1 VPTNSQIPEERLVA
15 IVDDDVSVRQSAGRL
30 IRSLGY
36 RAEAFVLITGE
47 TGTGEQLIP
56 RAIHRGSPRS
66 GHPIVGVNCAAT
78 PASLTATKF
87 FRHDRGAFRGAPQRP
102 PGRFELAPRRD
113 ALPRGGRV
121 WERPTERLKRD
132 HGRPRPAAARDC

>member
-15 IVDDDVSVRQSAGRL
+15 IVDHDVSVRQSAGRP

-36 RAEAFVLITGE
+36 RAEAFLLITGK

-56 RAIHRGSPRS
+56 RAIHSGSPRS
-66 GHPIVGVNCAAT
+66 GHPIVGANCSAT
-78 PASLTATKF
+78 PASLTSTTF
-87 FRHDRGAFRGAPQRP
+87 LSHDRDAFRDAPQGP
-102 PGRFELAPRRD
+102 PSRFELTPQRVAPP
-113 ALPRGGRV
+113 LQGR
-121 WERPTERLKRD
+121 WKRPTERFKRD

>member
-1 VPTNSQIPEERLVA
+1 MPTHSQIPEERLVA

-87 FRHDRGAFRGAPQRP
+87 FRHDGGGAFRGAPQRP

-113 ALPRGGRV
+113 ALPRRGR

-132 HGRPRPAAARDC
+132 HGWPRPAAARDC